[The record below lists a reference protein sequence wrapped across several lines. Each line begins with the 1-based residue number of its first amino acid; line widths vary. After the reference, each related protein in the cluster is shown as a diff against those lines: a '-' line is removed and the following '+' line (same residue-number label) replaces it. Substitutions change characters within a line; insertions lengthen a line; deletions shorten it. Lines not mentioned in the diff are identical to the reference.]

1 LEIGRALVDL
11 GAAVIPEVTSDA
23 AGTQGSV
30 RPEDEDTTL
39 DRSLV
44 LEMKGL
50 LCPTATGEMVK
61 MGISELW
68 VGNKEQQELL
78 QGLASKFV
86 HPPCIERTV
95 LTGLFHHRTFQSLMN
110 LQPFSSHLLAANLRA
125 VLPKYFIQRSSSSV
139 RAVAAPWVAWTD
151 IVSPMTGPTKE
162 WLRLF
167 WANVNVASADELSL
181 FSQWP
186 LIPCISSTPILVRV
200 GQSQLVF
207 MPPTHREQTPNSSGE
222 DSSSTILNSSDI
234 DRPTRGFLE
243 LES

>member
-1 LEIGRALVDL
+1 MDWFLEIGRALVDL
-11 GAAVIPEVTSDA
+11 GAVVIPEVTSDA
-23 AGTQGSV
+23 AGTQGFV

-50 LCPTATGEMVK
+50 LCPTTTSEMVK

-68 VGNKEQQELL
+68 VGNKQQQELL
-78 QGLASKFV
+78 QGLTSKFV
-86 HPPCIERTV
+86 HPLCIERTM
-95 LTGLFHHRTFQSLMN
+95 LTGLFHHRTFQSLLN

-151 IVSPMTGPTKE
+151 IVSPMTSPTKE
-162 WLRLF
+162 WLCLF

-181 FSQWP
+181 FS
-186 LIPCISSTPILVRV
+186 
-200 GQSQLVF
+200 
-207 MPPTHREQTPNSSGE
+207 
-222 DSSSTILNSSDI
+222 
-234 DRPTRGFLE
+234 
-243 LES
+243 